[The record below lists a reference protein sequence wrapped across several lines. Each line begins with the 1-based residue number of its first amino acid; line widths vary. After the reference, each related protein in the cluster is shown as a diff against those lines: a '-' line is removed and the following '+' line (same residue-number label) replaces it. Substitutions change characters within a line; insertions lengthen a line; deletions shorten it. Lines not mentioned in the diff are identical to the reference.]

1 MLPFSKAR
9 AWVFS
14 AAIGVTALSASA
26 RADVLFDSLD
36 SENSEIVG
44 SPALAPEFDASFH
57 DGGFARSSERHCII
71 AQLNIFPSGRY
82 VHCIGF
88 RWRPARRCR
97 IHPGPWAERRL
108 PGGPALASVTL
119 PISDLSP
126 NLTVE
131 HFSQFDGLQ
140 LQANTFYWI
149 DLTGSGQSP
158 GDLASLGWGVT
169 NDNSGPGVAEGYN
182 SSQITDFGFFPNAP
196 TPPPNNGGPIFQME
210 VSAAAAPEPSTW
222 ALMLMGLAGLGLV
235 AHRRRTGKPA

>member
-9 AWVFS
+9 AWVFKP
-14 AAIGVTALSASA
+14 AIGVTALSASA

-36 SENSEIVG
+36 SENSGIVG
-44 SPALAPEFDASFH
+44 SPALAPEFDASFQTGASPVRVS
-57 DGGFARSSERHCII
+57 DIALSLNSIFSRPGDTFTVSISGGVPLADVEFIPALG
-71 AQLNIFPSGRY
+71 LN
-82 VHCIGF
+82 V
-88 RWRPARRCR
+88 
-97 IHPGPWAERRL
+97 GPE
-108 PGGPALASVTL
+108 GPALASVTL

-149 DLTGSGQSP
+149 DLTGSGQGA

-169 NDNSGPGVAEGYN
+169 NDDSGPGVAEGYN
-182 SSQITDFGFFPNAP
+182 SSQITDFGFFANAP
-196 TPPPNNGGPIFQME
+196 TPSPNNGGPIFQME

-235 AHRRRTGKPA
+235 PHRRRTGKPA